1 MEWQNI
7 PSWKAPIRTIES
19 SSWIH
24 TEPPK
29 IQILHLRAWLKCFL
43 NCNSLGAVTTLLSNS
58 ANACAPSR
66 PAAVGCVISAAR
78 CAIEATWPFT
88 RACPR
93 LCIFLSPNSTI
104 CFLTQ
109 DLIHC
114 TFPFCSLVEFPACF
128 PQTLVA
134 SPHTPEEI
142 LTQEDFDW
150 LNLLFRII
158 FSVSHELT
166 GGFNSVFSE
175 SSCF

>member
-1 MEWQNI
+1 MLQAYTNTTPWRPELMEWQNI
-7 PSWKAPIRTIES
+7 LSWKAPIRTIES

-88 RACPR
+88 RACPGYVFFFP
-93 LCIFLSPNSTI
+93 LIPPSAFSLKISSTALFLFAPWWN
-104 CFLTQ
+104 FL
-109 DLIHC
+109 
-114 TFPFCSLVEFPACF
+114 P
-128 PQTLVA
+128 
-134 SPHTPEEI
+134 
-142 LTQEDFDW
+142 
-150 LNLLFRII
+150 
-158 FSVSHELT
+158 
-166 GGFNSVFSE
+166 VFHKHS
-175 SSCF
+175 